1 MKGERSMNTNRLKGK
16 LKEFALSQEE
26 TADKMGISLSRF
38 NAKINGRG
46 GAQFVLSEVQILKK
60 LLCLTAEQ
68 VDQIFFS

>member
-1 MKGERSMNTNRLKGK
+1 MNTNRLKGK

-26 TADKMGISLSRF
+26 AADKMGISLSRF

-60 LLCLTAEQ
+60 ILCLTAEQ
-68 VDQIFFS
+68 VDQIFFA